1 VFRYRKRT
9 LVLEV
14 FTILVVLAGLTPF
27 WILIMTSLKSGPEV
41 LTTPAFEPPKHPTF
55 DNFKNLLSPSSTAS
69 GSIIHGLE
77 NSAIITG
84 GSIAGLVCFGSIT
97 AYALVRGKS
106 RWTTRSYFLFLIAI
120 ILPTQLGVL
129 PLYVEAR
136 KLELVGSVIGMIIIY
151 TGVLLPLS
159 VFLYAGFFRTL
170 PPEYEEAATIDG
182 ASRIQTFVRVVF
194 PLMAPATGTV
204 AILAGLIVWNDFFT
218 PLIFLNGSAHQTLP
232 VVMYNYVGALV
243 SQWNVIFAI
252 VLISMVPILAFYV
265 FAQKRF
271 IQGFAGGLKS

>member
-1 VFRYRKRT
+1 MFRYRKRT
-9 LVLEV
+9 LVLEIV
-14 FTILVVLAGLTPF
+14 VILSVVVLLLPF
-27 WILIMTSLKSGPEV
+27 WILVMTSLKSGPDV
-41 LTTPAFEPPKHPTF
+41 LTTPAFQPPKSPTLESF
-55 DNFKNLLSPSSTAS
+55 RSLLSPSSAAS
-69 GSIIHGLE
+69 GSIVHGLE
-77 NSAIITG
+77 NSAIIT
-84 GSIAGLVCFGSIT
+84 FGSIVGLVVLGSVT

-136 KLELVGSVIGMIIIY
+136 NLHLVGSRVGMIIIY

-182 ASRIQTFVRVVF
+182 ASRTQTFLRVVF

-218 PLIFLNGSAHQTLP
+218 PLIFLNGSDSQTLP

-243 SQWNVIFAI
+243 SQWNLIFAI

-265 FAQKRF
+265 FAQKKF
-271 IQGFAGGLKS
+271 IQGFSGGLKS